1 MLKIAIIGSGATAVA
16 VHLAISD
23 SFGLAREITLFTPL
37 SAITEDSKSNSDD
50 PFTKMNSKY
59 LKVLESSFTHSDLV
73 NAMSG
78 SSNFGGWT
86 KFWGAT
92 LLPWHPNI
100 FKEQN
105 LEISDFNEAYTQLSK
120 IIPQLASPDS
130 FLQKFPIYGPSIP
143 KRANPLAQ
151 TFVSESSNLSD
162 LLIGNSRLAINGY
175 GKNMS
180 QGCTDC
186 GECLKGCPGDH
197 IWNAARYFK
206 QSYPDTNTV
215 DSWVESIEILPLDV
229 GVRIHYS
236 DKSTQMHYGDF
247 DRVFLAAGALSTS
260 QVLINSRLLAKAVIR
275 DSPVT
280 IVPFISTRFKK
291 LSSTSRITLSEMF
304 ISLNQNQKSSQHLF
318 MQCYGM
324 SSDLANRILLEKPF
338 LKIIPKKVLRY
349 FLNRVAI
356 AMIFQDMEHGGEI
369 LVSKSADGSV
379 RLTELSHRSR
389 LGVLELR
396 SALKKLRKVHI
407 FPLWAFRHTG
417 RVGEGFH
424 FGASISQKNHDVD
437 ENDAKWLGTLS
448 DSKRLHIVD
457 SSVLPVIPCYPT
469 TYTTMANAYRITKCV
484 MQLEL
489 SNVTSR

>member
-1 MLKIAIIGSGATAVA
+1 MLKIAIIGSGATAAA

-23 SFGLAREITLFTPL
+23 SFGLAKEITLFTPL
-37 SAITEDSKSNSDD
+37 AANTEDSKSDSDD

-92 LLPWHPNI
+92 MMPWHPKI

-105 LEISDFNEAYTQLSK
+105 LEIADFNQAYTQLSK
-120 IIPQLASPDS
+120 IIPQLASPDAL
-130 FLQKFPIYGPSIP
+130 LQKFPIYGASIP
-143 KRANPLAQ
+143 KRTNPLAQ

-162 LLIGNSRLAINGY
+162 LLIGNSRLAIDGY
-175 GKNMS
+175 GESMS

-186 GECLKGCPGDH
+186 GECLRGCPGDH

-206 QSYPDTNTV
+206 QSNPDTEIV
-215 DSWVESIEILPLDV
+215 DSWVKSIEILPLDV

-236 DKSTQMHYGDF
+236 DKLNKMHHGDF

-260 QVLINSRLLAKAVIR
+260 QVLLNSKLLEKAVIR

-291 LSSTSRITLSEMF
+291 FSSTPRITLSEMF
-304 ISLNQNQKSSQHLF
+304 ISLNQNQKSSQHIF

-324 SSDLANRILLEKPF
+324 SSDLTNRILLEKPF
-338 LKIIPKKVLRY
+338 LKIIPKRVLRY

-356 AMIFQDMEHGGEI
+356 AMIFQDMEYGGEI
-369 LVSKSADGSV
+369 LVSKSTDGSV
-379 RLTELSHRSR
+379 HLTELAHRSK
-389 LGVLELR
+389 LGVVELR
-396 SALKKLRKVHI
+396 SALKKLKKVRM
-407 FPLWAFRHTG
+407 FPLWSFRHTG
-417 RVGEGFH
+417 RVGEGYH
-424 FGASISQKNHDVD
+424 FGASITQKDYDVD
-437 ENDAKWLGTLS
+437 KNGAKWLGTLS

-469 TYTTMANAYRITKCV
+469 TYTTMANAYRITKHV
-484 MQLEL
+484 MQLEIL
-489 SNVTSR
+489 NVASR